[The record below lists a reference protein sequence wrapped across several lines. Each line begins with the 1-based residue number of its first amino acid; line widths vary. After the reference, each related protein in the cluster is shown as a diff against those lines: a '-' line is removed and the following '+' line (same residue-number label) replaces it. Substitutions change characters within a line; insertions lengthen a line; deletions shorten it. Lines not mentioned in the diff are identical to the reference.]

1 MIARIIQRPVAS
13 GHLGEWLASEIFDV
27 QLENSA
33 SAKAIDGRFRSGPLK
48 GRTVDIKWY
57 LTHQGLLSVSDSAE
71 PGYYLVL
78 TAAPSPAASSRGA
91 IRPWCI
97 HHVYLFN
104 ANRLRAEQR
113 ARGVRLGVA
122 SSVTNSQW
130 AAAEIY
136 PLSNN
141 LELSLKPEQVGMLQL
156 FRA

>member
-13 GHLGEWLASEIFDV
+13 GHLGEWLASEVFDV

-57 LTHQGLLSVSDSAE
+57 PTHQGLLSVSDSPE

-78 TAAPSPAASSRGA
+78 TGALSPAASSRGA

-97 HHVYLFN
+97 HNVYLFD

-113 ARGVRLGVA
+113 ARGVQLGVA
-122 SSVTNSQW
+122 SSVTKRQW
-130 AAAEIY
+130 VAAEIY
-136 PLSNN
+136 PSSNN
-141 LELSLKPEQVGMLQL
+141 LELSLTPEQFRVLQL